1 MRAFVRLLATATIAA
16 VIAGCGSV
24 TTVPVKFMN
33 ATPTSPQ
40 EITAVMVRPDGAGPF
55 PAVVQ
60 LHGCA
65 GVEATSYRWAR
76 WFADHGYVAVIVD
89 SFTARAGRPDC
100 KTGPDEPPVTARLD
114 DAFGALRYLQSLP
127 FVRADRVAAV
137 GWSQGAVYALAV
149 INGPSLDRA
158 KTRGVAIPIPGYAA
172 AIGFYA
178 DCHSLIAEQV
188 IRPLLVLIGS
198 ADDWT
203 PAVKCEQMATAMR
216 SRGADVTLV
225 VYPGAYHYF
234 DVDGQRLEVLAGV
247 ENDNTPTGLGAT
259 VAYQRAAARDAYV
272 QVERFLAR
280 HLKNT
285 SSK

>member
-1 MRAFVRLLATATIAA
+1 MIMTAA
-16 VIAGCGSV
+16 VVAGCAST
-24 TTVPVKFMN
+24 TTVPVMFMN
-33 ATPTSPQ
+33 VTPTSPQ
-40 EITAVMVRPDGAGPF
+40 EITAVMVRPAGSGPF

-76 WFADHGYVAVIVD
+76 WFADHGYVALVVD
-89 SFTARAGRPDC
+89 SFTTRATRPDC
-100 KTGPDEPPVTARLD
+100 KSAPDEPPITTRLD
-114 DAFGALRYLQSLP
+114 DAFGGHRYLQSLP
-127 FVRADRVAAV
+127 FVRADRIASV

-158 KTRGVAIPIPGYAA
+158 RKRGVSIPDPGFSA
-172 AIGFYA
+172 AIGFYP

-203 PAVKCEQMATAMR
+203 PAVKCEQMAIAMR

-234 DVDGQRLEVLAGV
+234 DVEGQRFEGLAGV

-259 VAYQRAAARDAYV
+259 VSYNPAAAKDAYV

-280 HLKNT
+280 HLKDGP
-285 SSK
+285 SR